1 MMVRG
6 HIMTAKN
13 STFAGQLTHFAES
26 VDIVDDARFDNVRDL
41 VYRYVGNQLGGEYFE
56 LLRQESGGN
65 GDRQLF
71 LRTFWSSAER
81 QHVWPIRSD
90 DGGYTNPVTD
100 AFDNERS
107 MWIVSPEKDPLDQ
120 AEQHHDLWSNTPNLS
135 RYQPSSNQP
144 IRTVVIL
151 PLSLQRRY
159 GVYCFESSRYIEI
172 TDAARLE
179 LRRLADALAM
189 LYRLWEVNKIQ
200 LAGTDHA
207 IGDLRELL
215 RQAKFPRLAKPHFF
229 VAFSHKADETVKLI
243 IRDALNEFAAK
254 LEYTDW
260 TQMDAAGNI
269 NTQIAAEILESR
281 FGICYLSEPDEDSP
295 AGAHQYRDNPN
306 VVFEAGMLHART
318 TAAADTDG
326 GEPAGWIPVR
336 EQESPPPPFDFA
348 AERIVQVPRSR
359 TGDLNESRLREV
371 LRRRIEALL
380 RES

>member
-1 MMVRG
+1 
-6 HIMTAKN
+6 MTAKN
-13 STFAGQLTHFAES
+13 STFAGQLTNFAQS

-41 VYRYVGNQLGGEYFE
+41 VYRYVSNQLGGEYFE

-65 GDRQLF
+65 GDRQSW

-81 QHVWPIRSD
+81 QHVWPIHSD
-90 DGGYTNPVTD
+90 DDSYTNPVTD
-100 AFDNERS
+100 AFDNDRP

-120 AEQHHDLWSNTPNLS
+120 AGQHRDLWSGTANLS
-135 RYQPSSNQP
+135 RYRPSSNQS

-159 GVYCFESSRYIEI
+159 GVYCIESSRYIEI
-172 TDAARLE
+172 TDAAKLE

-200 LAGTDHA
+200 VAGTDHA

-215 RQAKFPRLAKPHFF
+215 QAAKFPRLAKPHFF

-243 IRDALNEFAAK
+243 IRDTLNEFAAK

-260 TQMDAAGNI
+260 TQMDAPGNI
-269 NTQIAAEILESR
+269 NTQIAKEILESR
-281 FGICYLSEPDEDSP
+281 FGICYLSEPDDDSS
-295 AGAHQYRDNPN
+295 AEAHQYRDNPN

-318 TAAADTDG
+318 TAAADADG

-359 TGDLNESRLREV
+359 AGDLNESKLREM

>member
-1 MMVRG
+1 
-6 HIMTAKN
+6 
-13 STFAGQLTHFAES
+13 
-26 VDIVDDARFDNVRDL
+26 
-41 VYRYVGNQLGGEYFE
+41 
-56 LLRQESGGN
+56 
-65 GDRQLF
+65 
-71 LRTFWSSAER
+71 
-81 QHVWPIRSD
+81 
-90 DGGYTNPVTD
+90 
-100 AFDNERS
+100 

-135 RYQPSSNQP
+135 RYRPSSSQP

-151 PLSLQRRY
+151 PLSLQRSY

-172 TDAARLE
+172 TDAAKVE
-179 LRRLADALAM
+179 LGRLADALAM
-189 LYRLWEVNKIQ
+189 LYRLWEVNKLQ
-200 LAGTDHA
+200 VAGTDHA

-215 RQAKFPRLAKPHFF
+215 QQAKFPRLAKPHFF

-243 IRDALNEFAAK
+243 IRDALNEFAAQ

-260 TQMDAAGNI
+260 TQMDASGNI
-269 NTQIAAEILESR
+269 NAQIGKEILESR
-281 FGICYLSEPDEDSP
+281 FGICYLSEPDDDSS

-318 TAAADTDG
+318 TAVADTDG

-348 AERIVQVPRSR
+348 SERILQVPRSR
-359 TGDLNESRLREV
+359 TGDLNESRLREM
-371 LRRRIEALL
+371 LQGRIAALL

>member
-1 MMVRG
+1 M
-6 HIMTAKN
+6 MTAKT

-26 VDIVDDARFDNVRDL
+26 VDIVDDVRFDNVRDL
-41 VYRYVGNQLGGEYFE
+41 VYRYVANQLGGQYFE
-56 LLRQESGGN
+56 LLRQESGGGN
-65 GDRQLF
+65 GDRQSW
-71 LRTFWSSAER
+71 LRTFWSSGEKL
-81 QHVWPIRSD
+81 HFWPCRSD
-90 DGGYTNPVTD
+90 DGSYTNPVTD
-100 AFDNERS
+100 AFDNERP
-107 MWIVSPEKDPLDQ
+107 MWIVSPEKDPLDE
-120 AEQHHDLWSNTPNLS
+120 ADQHHDLWSKTPNLS
-135 RYQPSSNQP
+135 RYRPSSSRP

-172 TDAARLE
+172 TDTAKSE
-179 LRRLADALAM
+179 LSRLADALAM
-189 LYRLWEVNKIQ
+189 LYRLWELNKIQ

-215 RQAKFPRLAKPHFF
+215 QQAKFPRLAKPHFF

-269 NTQIAAEILESR
+269 NTQIAKEILESR
-281 FGICYLSEPDEDSP
+281 FGICYLSEPDDDSS
-295 AGAHQYRDNPN
+295 AAAHQYRDNPN

-318 TAAADTDG
+318 TAAADADG

-359 TGDLNESRLREV
+359 TGDLNESRLREM

>member
-1 MMVRG
+1 
-6 HIMTAKN
+6 MTAKN

-41 VYRYVGNQLGGEYFE
+41 VYRYVSNQLGGEYFE

-65 GDRQLF
+65 GDRQSW
-71 LRTFWSSAER
+71 LRTFWSSAEK
-81 QHVWPIRSD
+81 QHVWPIHSD
-90 DGGYTNPVTD
+90 DDNYTNPATD
-100 AFDNERS
+100 AFDNERP

-120 AEQHHDLWSNTPNLS
+120 ADQHRDLWSGTANLS
-135 RYQPSSNQP
+135 RYQPSSNQS

-159 GVYCFESSRYIEI
+159 GVYCLESSRYIEI
-172 TDAARLE
+172 TDAAKLE

-215 RQAKFPRLAKPHFF
+215 QAAKFPRLAKPHFF

-269 NTQIAAEILESR
+269 NTQIATEILESR
-281 FGICYLSEPDEDSP
+281 FGICYLSEPDDDSP
-295 AGAHQYRDNPN
+295 PEAHQYRDNPN

-318 TAAADTDG
+318 TAAADADG

-336 EQESPPPPFDFA
+336 EPESPPPPFDFA

-359 TGDLNESRLREV
+359 TGDLNESRLREM
-371 LRRRIEALL
+371 LRKRIEALL